1 MPVFQH
7 LATSI
12 LLPIFFSPSFSLLT
26 PPLIFLLPR
35 RGSIK
40 AAAVLYMNSLCSPPV
55 QKEKNII
62 EATQHA
68 TFLLAEYGGERQEEE
83 GDVCVC
89 VGVEEEELC

>member
-1 MPVFQH
+1 
-7 LATSI
+7 
-12 LLPIFFSPSFSLLT
+12 
-26 PPLIFLLPR
+26 
-35 RGSIK
+35 
-40 AAAVLYMNSLCSPPV
+40 MNSLCSPPV